1 VTSTPSPAPTGTI
14 KVYITQPTGGSVGGT
29 AWVII
34 WLDNAAAG
42 NKTYTMTA
50 GGRTVWSSSNS
61 DRPASLPWN
70 TTLTS
75 NGATTLTVNVSDA
88 TGNTGSSTV
97 NVTVAN

>member
-1 VTSTPSPAPTGTI
+1 
-14 KVYITQPTGGSVGGT
+14 
-29 AWVII
+29 
-34 WLDNAAAG
+34 
-42 NKTYTMTA
+42 MTA